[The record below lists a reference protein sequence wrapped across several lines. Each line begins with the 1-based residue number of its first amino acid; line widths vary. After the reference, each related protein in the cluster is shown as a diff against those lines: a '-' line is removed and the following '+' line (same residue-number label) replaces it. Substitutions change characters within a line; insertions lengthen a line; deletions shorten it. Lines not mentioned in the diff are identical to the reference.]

1 MNTGSASP
9 SASGSAAAAPE
20 ILYKERQ
27 WVPWYFWLMAAFVVA
42 ITTATVSLNRNIWWV
57 IIPAVLLSAIA
68 IWVLIAWSGT
78 VLKVEKDT
86 DGTRWLTNK
95 DAQLPHDVVQRS
107 MIVPKT
113 ARRNALGPQFDPA
126 AFLVTHGWIDEHIM
140 LVLDDP
146 EDPTPYWL
154 IATKNPQQVLD
165 AFLDPAARPSAH

>member
-86 DGTRWLTNK
+86 DGTRWLTIK

-107 MIVPKT
+107 MI
-113 ARRNALGPQFDPA
+113 
-126 AFLVTHGWIDEHIM
+126 LVTHGWIDEHIM

>member
-1 MNTGSASP
+1 MQFP
-9 SASGSAAAAPE
+9 SLE
-20 ILYKERQ
+20 E
-27 WVPWYFWLMAAFVVA
+27 
-42 ITTATVSLNRNIWWV
+42 
-57 IIPAVLLSAIA
+57 
-68 IWVLIAWSGT
+68 
-78 VLKVEKDT
+78 LKAR
-86 DGTRWLTNK
+86 GTRKWTVYGE
-95 DAQLPHDVVQRS
+95 DVLPRAL
-107 MIVPKT
+107 IVPQT